1 MGFAD
6 GVSKILTFKW
16 FLVVL
21 AVGAALYLLGV
32 RF

>member
-6 GVSKILTFKW
+6 GLSTVLTFKW

-21 AVGAALYLLGV
+21 AIGAILYLLGV